1 MVCPGRGG
9 ARLLGDE
16 KDALKTA
23 LIFAAAW
30 LWLSLPPV
38 LADARASD
46 LGTMH
51 HLINQA
57 RARGA
62 NCGGRWYAPAPPLR
76 LHGGLS
82 SAANRWARYMLR
94 TGKFAHTHGGST
106 FVKRIIAV
114 CGRTFM
120 GENLSGNR
128 SASGAVR
135 SLLRSPVHCR
145 NIMNP
150 KFRLIGLGKARGGRY
165 GAYWVQK
172 FASRC

>member
-1 MVCPGRGG
+1 MKRSAVPFHLVLV
-9 ARLLGDE
+9 AV
-16 KDALKTA
+16 
-23 LIFAAAW
+23 W
-30 LWLSLPPV
+30 LVLSVPFDC
-38 LADARASD
+38 AQAQSSD
-46 LGTMH
+46 LRTMQA
-51 HLINQA
+51 LINQA

-62 NCGGRWYAPAPPLR
+62 NCGGKWYDPAPPLQW
-76 LHGGLS
+76 HGGLS
-82 SAANRWARYMLR
+82 RAANSWARQMVR
-94 TGKFAHTHGGST
+94 SGRFAHAHDGST
-106 FVKRIIAV
+106 FVKRIIGV

-135 SLLRSPVHCR
+135 SLLKSPVHCR

-150 KFRLIGLGKARGGRY
+150 KFRLIGLGTSRGGRY

>member
-1 MVCPGRGG
+1 MRLSAVPFQLMFATLWFVVTVPIDG
-9 ARLLGDE
+9 AQSQSSELR
-16 KDALKTA
+16 
-23 LIFAAAW
+23 
-30 LWLSLPPV
+30 
-38 LADARASD
+38 
-46 LGTMH
+46 TMQS
-51 HLINQA
+51 LINQA

-62 NCGGRWYAPAPPLR
+62 NCGGKWYGPAPPLQW
-76 LHGGLS
+76 HGGLS
-82 SAANRWARYMLR
+82 RAANRWARHMVR
-94 TGKFAHTHGGST
+94 TGRFAHSHDGST
-106 FVKRIIAV
+106 FVKRIIGV

-135 SLLRSPVHCR
+135 SLLKSPVHCR

-150 KFRLIGLGKARGGRY
+150 KFKLIGLGKAAGGRY